1 MTVGQLAEKLNMD
14 IIAGT
19 GALNKEIEGCYCC
32 DLLSWVMAHA
42 RPGNVW
48 VTVQTHA
55 NVVAVA
61 ILADISCIIIPESIV
76 VDKDTIARAEQ
87 HNIPVLSSPLS
98 TYAIAGRLHDL
109 GV

>member
-1 MTVGQLAEKLNMD
+1 VTVGQLAEKMNMNV
-14 IIAGT
+14 IAGAN
-19 GALNKEIEGCYCC
+19 ALNKEIKGCYCC

-42 RPGNVW
+42 QPGNAW

-61 ILADISCIIIPESIV
+61 ILADISCIIIPEAIT
-76 VDKDTIARAEQ
+76 VDKDTIARADE
-87 HNIPVLSSPLS
+87 HNIPILSSSLS

-109 GV
+109 SV